1 MTWKGICSPVVG
13 MMMIGIAGCAIA
25 PTDAETTRQT
35 VLQYIGSDVG
45 TAGPFG
51 KGGKKELAVLSSNDR
66 AQAEILIDRGAEGFL
81 IFAPPPPA
89 GPDEHADPVVSR
101 IVFVLHGKIAGDF
114 HAPSAQKQAEKPAD
128 SSGTPVTI
136 PRP

>member
-1 MTWKGICSPVVG
+1 MTRKGIYSVLVG
-13 MMMIGIAGCAIA
+13 VMIGIAGCAIA
-25 PTDAETTRQT
+25 PTDAETTRET

-51 KGGKKELAVLSSNDR
+51 KGGKKELAVLSPTDR
-66 AQAEILIDRGAEGFL
+66 AQAETLIDRGAEGFL
-81 IFAPPPPA
+81 IFAPPPA
-89 GPDEHADPVVSR
+89 GADEHAEPVVSR

-114 HAPSAQKQAEKPAD
+114 QAPAAQRPVEKAAD
-128 SSGTPVTI
+128 SSGTPVAI